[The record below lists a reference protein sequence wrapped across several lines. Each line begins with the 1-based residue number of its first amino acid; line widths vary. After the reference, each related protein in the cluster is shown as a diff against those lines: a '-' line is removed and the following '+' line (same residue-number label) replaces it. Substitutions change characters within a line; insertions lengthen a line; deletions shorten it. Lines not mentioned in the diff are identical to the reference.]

1 MGGATL
7 DGPNNVVTLDALNGG
22 SGLFSFTN
30 NGPLT
35 VSSASSAGD
44 LTLTT
49 TGGSGST
56 LTLDGDVTGSLVTLT
71 SSGPISQTAGFIAAT
86 TLTGSAGGAVSL
98 AQSNLITF
106 LDGFSTTTGGA
117 NGDFTLTNVLDLT
130 VSNPVSTGSGTLTL
144 NTGFSGLTLAAPF
157 SPSSGGALLST
168 GTINLTADTMALN
181 AQVGGSAPGV
191 GSAAQVNIFPF
202 SVAQP
207 ISLGTG
213 AAIGLALDASEL
225 NNIRAAGVTIGNGT
239 SGPLTFGAFTAASDF
254 ATTLLT
260 LTTGSTA
267 TFEGALVLNG
277 GLSVSASAGI
287 DLNGGSITTE
297 GPQTYNNPV
306 LLTADT
312 VLTAQ
317 FGGNITFVSTVDGAF
332 ALTVNTTGITAFD
345 GPVGGVIALA
355 SLTTDAPGTT
365 DLNGGVVNTIGTQ
378 TYNDPVLLTA
388 DTVLTSQFGGNIT
401 FASTVDGAFALTVNT
416 AGVTAFNG
424 AVGGATALASLT
436 TDAPGTTDLN
446 GGIVNTIGSQ
456 FYGDPVLLTA
466 NTVLTSLSGG
476 DITFASTVDGAFALT
491 VNTGGVTAFNGAV
504 GGAIALASLTT
515 DAPGETDLN
524 GGVVNTAG
532 PQTYN
537 DPVLLTADTVL
548 TSLSAGDITFASTVD
563 GPFALFVN
571 TAGITAFKGPVG
583 GAIALASLTTDAPG
597 TTDLNGGVVNTI
609 RAADLQ

>member
-1 MGGATL
+1 M
-7 DGPNNVVTLDALNGG
+7 
-22 SGLFSFTN
+22 
-30 NGPLT
+30 
-35 VSSASSAGD
+35 
-44 LTLTT
+44 
-49 TGGSGST
+49 
-56 LTLDGDVTGSLVTLT
+56 TGSLVTLT
-71 SSGPISQTAGFIAAT
+71 SSGPISQTTGFIAAT

-106 LDGFSTTTGGA
+106 LDGFSATTGGA

-317 FGGNITFVSTVDGAF
+317 FGGRHLLFVSTVDGAF
-332 ALTVNTTGITAFD
+332 ALTVNTTRNY
-345 GPVGGVIALA
+345 GVRRRRW
-355 SLTTDAPGTT
+355 
-365 DLNGGVVNTIGTQ
+365 
-378 TYNDPVLLTA
+378 
-388 DTVLTSQFGGNIT
+388 
-401 FASTVDGAFALTVNT
+401 
-416 AGVTAFNG
+416 
-424 AVGGATALASLT
+424 AV
-436 TDAPGTTDLN
+436 
-446 GGIVNTIGSQ
+446 
-456 FYGDPVLLTA
+456 
-466 NTVLTSLSGG
+466 
-476 DITFASTVDGAFALT
+476 
-491 VNTGGVTAFNGAV
+491 
-504 GGAIALASLTT
+504 
-515 DAPGETDLN
+515 
-524 GGVVNTAG
+524 
-532 PQTYN
+532 
-537 DPVLLTADTVL
+537 
-548 TSLSAGDITFASTVD
+548 
-563 GPFALFVN
+563 
-571 TAGITAFKGPVG
+571 
-583 GAIALASLTTDAPG
+583 
-597 TTDLNGGVVNTI
+597 
-609 RAADLQ
+609 